1 MHIELQ
7 SVSGEESL
15 VFELPFF
22 FKEIFL
28 LKNKTDRKILIIQN
42 SLFGSYILENEW
54 SELSFQEK

>member
-42 SLFGSYILENEW
+42 SLFGSYILENE
-54 SELSFQEK
+54 